1 MVRDTVKERTWRRHE
16 EVVRLYVKPSI
27 GRIAY

>member
-16 EVVRLYVKPSI
+16 KVVRVHMKPSI